1 MYMFLRGLKDKFK
14 YKSGLK
20 FLKKE
25 LSNPAPAPKRPKGI
39 SFIGVLVDLDA
50 FDKAERFHELTESF
64 GLRPNAVKVIGYR
77 SYYDTNSPYA
87 TPVFSD
93 KDLGWNGAIHN
104 SYVNEFLSREYDL
117 LVNYYSKP
125 NLMLQLMSIKTRAR
139 LRVGIVEV
147 EKDYNDLILQVAM
160 GDFATFRKELH
171 KYLRVMKE
179 LA

>member
-1 MYMFLRGLKDKFK
+1 MFLRGLKDKFK

>member
-1 MYMFLRGLKDKFK
+1 MFLRGLKDKFK

-39 SFIGVLVDLDA
+39 SFIAVLVDLDA
-50 FDKAERFHELTESF
+50 FDRTERFHEFTESF

-77 SYYDTNSPYA
+77 SFYDTNSPYA

-125 NLMLQLMSIKTRAR
+125 NLMLQLMSIKTKAR
-139 LRVGIVEV
+139 LRVGLAEV
-147 EKDYNDLILQVAM
+147 EMDYNDLILQVAM
-160 GDFATFRKELH
+160 GDFATFKKELH

>member
-1 MYMFLRGLKDKFK
+1 MFLRGLKDKFK

-77 SYYDTNSPYA
+77 SFYDTNSPYA
-87 TPVFSD
+87 TPVFSE

-147 EKDYNDLILQVAM
+147 EKEYNDLILQVAM